1 MITLDR
7 LDEEKRERVIAP
19 LRHLADAMVVED
31 TGSILEFIDVGLPVC
46 RGGPL
51 GCIGYCMGG
60 QHVFRV
66 AAHYPSRF
74 KASVSFH
81 GTNLVTESE
90 TLRILA
96 LQELRRVSLLWI
108 WREGSPHSGC
118 DG

>member
-60 QHVFRV
+60 RHV
-66 AAHYPSRF
+66 S
-74 KASVSFH
+74 
-81 GTNLVTESE
+81 GW
-90 TLRILA
+90 
-96 LQELRRVSLLWI
+96 LLTIQAGSKPRSAFTAPI
-108 WREGSPHSGC
+108 W
-118 DG
+118 